1 MKHIGYNSYFDK
13 LAFQEHIDIVDFE
26 KMFKFADLYPSSAE
40 LKESKDN
47 VLKCKINLYDY
58 YIFANYIRFKL

>member
-1 MKHIGYNSYFDK
+1 
-13 LAFQEHIDIVDFE
+13 
-26 KMFKFADLYPSSAE
+26 MFKFADLYPSSAE

-58 YIFANYIRFKL
+58 YIFANYIIRFKL